1 MSSTSVPSGDAQN
14 TEINSGTVWRKR
26 KKSTAGTSSKKKA
39 TPVDH
44 AVHMDNNG
52 DDTEAT
58 VAPTAFL
65 HIKNK
70 QLKLCE
76 AKKKQHT
83 VTEKISDRTKE
94 TDSLRQQVGQS
105 TDDARHPEEV
115 IKRYRKVLKAY
126 KKGRKLSVAYRKVG
140 VDRNTIVANAPIC
153 ELAVV
158 APKKYKELLVAHTP
172 QQRLQ
177 DFAKKCLEVLINDPN
192 LLRDVE
198 HQKKKGKLIPLSTK
212 P

>member
-1 MSSTSVPSGDAQN
+1 MNTRSGKMSDTSVPSGDAQN
-14 TEINSGTVWRKR
+14 TETNSGTVGRKR
-26 KKSTAGTSSKKKA
+26 KKSTAGTSGKKKT

-65 HIKNK
+65 HIKKK

-83 VTEKISDRTKE
+83 LTEKISDLTKE
-94 TDSLRQQVGQS
+94 RDSLRQQVGQ
-105 TDDARHPEEV
+105 TRHPEEV

-140 VDRNTIVANAPIC
+140 VDRNTVIANAPIC

-158 APKKYKELLVAHTP
+158 AP
-172 QQRLQ
+172 
-177 DFAKKCLEVLINDPN
+177 
-192 LLRDVE
+192 
-198 HQKKKGKLIPLSTK
+198 
-212 P
+212 